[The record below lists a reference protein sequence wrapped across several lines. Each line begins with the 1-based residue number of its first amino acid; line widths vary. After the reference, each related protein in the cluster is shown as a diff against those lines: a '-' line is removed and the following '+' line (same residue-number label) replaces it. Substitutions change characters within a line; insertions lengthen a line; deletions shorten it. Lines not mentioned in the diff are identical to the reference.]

1 MLRRFF
7 IALQFMTRFPVP
19 RTETTSHED
28 LGKAAAFFPLVGV
41 IVGLSAALAFVLLH
55 RVLPLPVSVLGAMI
69 VAAFLTNGLHEDGF
83 ADVFDGFGGGWSK
96 ERTLEIMRDSRI
108 GVYGVLALIFL
119 VLTKLQLLSALSP
132 PQIWRWLIVGH
143 VAGRWA
149 PLALGAWLPPASN
162 EGLGKLVA
170 KRSGPVEVMIG
181 TVTVIVVLSLT
192 LSWQAALIVFVVTVF
207 VTLLS
212 GLYFRRRL
220 QGITGDC
227 MGAAIQFI
235 EVAMYLTAAVLNS
248 LDTHSVLN

>member
-19 RTETTSHED
+19 RTEATSKAD

-41 IVGLSAALAFVLLH
+41 VVGLSAALAFVLLE
-55 RVLPLPVSVLGAMI
+55 RVLPLPAAVLGAMI

-83 ADVFDGFGGGWSK
+83 ADVFDGFGGAWSS

-119 VLTKLQLLSALSP
+119 VLGKLQLLSALSP
-132 PQIWRWLIVGH
+132 GQIWRWLVVAH
-143 VAGRWA
+143 VAARWS
-149 PLALGAWLPPASN
+149 PLALSAWLPPASK
-162 EGLGKLVA
+162 EGLGRLVA
-170 KRSGPVEVMIG
+170 KRSGALEIIIG
-181 TVTVIVVLSLT
+181 TATVVVVLLLT
-192 LSWQAALIVFVVTVF
+192 LSWRAALAALLVTGF

-220 QGITGDC
+220 RGVTGDC

-235 EVAMYLTAAVLNS
+235 EIALYLTAYILVRFQLPA
-248 LDTHSVLN
+248 

>member
-7 IALQFMTRFPVP
+7 IALQFMTRLPVP
-19 RTETTSHED
+19 RTESTSQPD

-41 IVGLSAALAFVLLH
+41 IVGLIAALVFITLS
-55 RVLPLPVSVLGAMI
+55 RVLPLPAAILGAMI

-119 VLTKLQLLSALSP
+119 VLTKLQLLSALAP
-132 PQIWRWLIVGH
+132 AQIWRWLIVGH

-149 PLALGAWLPPASN
+149 PLALGAWLPPASDQ
-162 EGLGKLVA
+162 GLGRLVA
-170 KRSGPVEVMIG
+170 KRSGAVQIVIG
-181 TVTVIVVLSLT
+181 TITVILALMIT
-192 LSWQAALIVFVVTVF
+192 LPWQAASIAFLVTAL
-207 VTLLS
+207 VTLFS
-212 GLYFRRRL
+212 GLYFRHRL

-227 MGAAIQFI
+227 MGAAVQFT
-235 EVAMYLTAAVLNS
+235 EVALYLTAILLA
-248 LDTHSVLN
+248 